1 MQKKKEEV
9 RKIYEPIYLRV
20 CKAAKAV
27 GIPVEKGHSDD
38 NDLD

>member
-9 RKIYEPIYLRV
+9 RKIYEPIYLRE
-20 CKAAKAV
+20 CKAAA

>member
-20 CKAAKAV
+20 CEAA